1 MTNQELAKSIRHG
14 LFADRETLKE
24 AFDYAFRVINSL
36 KDGDQIAATTA
47 MYVVLNT
54 LAKEIEK
61 AASDTIFSHIERGYN
76 NG

>member
-14 LFADRETLKE
+14 LFAERDTLKE

-36 KDGDQIAATTA
+36 QNGDQIAATTA
-47 MYVVLNT
+47 LYVVLNT

-61 AASDTIFSHIERGYN
+61 AGSDTIFAHIEDGYN

>member
-1 MTNQELAKSIRHG
+1 
-14 LFADRETLKE
+14 
-24 AFDYAFRVINSL
+24 L